1 MTADANIR
9 QVVDRPVVETGYGP
23 LRGVDDGRV
32 KTWKGIRYAAAP
44 VGDLRWRAP
53 APPQPWTDVLDATEF
68 GPVSPQPRSPIP
80 MGLGTRTDEDC
91 LFLNIW
97 APSTAPD
104 TSKDPDTSKTAGL
117 KPVMVWVHG
126 GAYIFG
132 SGSQPLYDGTV
143 LADESDVVVVT
154 INYRLGA
161 LGFLDFSAAGF
172 DTNVALRDVLAALRW
187 VRENIA
193 GFGGDPDRVT
203 LFGESAG
210 AGIVTTLLAVPEA
223 AGLFSRAIAQSS
235 PATSVYD
242 RSRAAA
248 VAELFLERLGMTAQ
262 EAHRAP
268 VQVLVDAA
276 AQVFDH
282 VPSATPGRLAFA
294 PTVDGE
300 LVPDYPVTLARA
312 GKTHPVPLL
321 IGTNKDEAALFRFMR
336 SPLMPIAPK
345 TIRAMFDEIAND
357 QPGLQLPSEQQ
368 IGSVYP
374 ARRARVRSLGMA
386 SDVGF
391 RMPTVWFVEGHSAVA
406 PVFLY
411 RFDWATPVFK
421 LIRLGAAHATELI
434 YVWGN
439 LISGSRDV
447 TFKLGGLKTGEAV
460 SRRMRTRWANFAA
473 DATPAGPAGEPRWR
487 PYRAEDRATLVIDR
501 CDELVEDLDRP
512 VRQAWGDQV
521 LSFR

>member
-9 QVVDRPVVETGYGP
+9 QVVGRPVVKTGYGP
-23 LRGVDDGRV
+23 VRGADDGRV
-32 KTWKGIRYAAAP
+32 ATWKGIRYAAAP

-53 APPQPWTDVLDATEF
+53 APPQPWTDVQDATAF

-80 MGLGTRTDEDC
+80 MGLGTRADEDC

-97 APSTAPD
+97 APSDVDAADSHP
-104 TSKDPDTSKTAGL
+104 

-132 SGSQPLYDGTV
+132 SGSQPLYDGSV
-143 LADESDVVVVT
+143 LADGSDVVVVT

-161 LGFLDFSAAGF
+161 LGFLDFSSAGF
-172 DTNVALRDVLAALRW
+172 DSNIALRDVLAALRW
-187 VRENIA
+187 VRDNIA

-210 AGIVTTLLAVPEA
+210 AGIVTTLLAVPAA

-235 PATSVYD
+235 PATSIYD
-242 RSRAAA
+242 STRASS
-248 VAELFLERLGMTAQ
+248 VAHLVLDRLGMTAA

-268 VQVLVDAA
+268 VEALVDASM
-276 AQVFDH
+276 QVFDH
-282 VPSATPGRLAFA
+282 VPTATPGRLAFA
-294 PTVDGE
+294 PTVDGD
-300 LVPDYPVTLARA
+300 LVPDYPVTLART

-345 TIRAMFDEIAND
+345 AIRTMFEEIADD
-357 QPGLQLPSEQQ
+357 QPGLQLPTAEQ
-368 IGSVYP
+368 IGAAYP
-374 ARRARVRSLGMA
+374 ARRARTRSLGVA
-386 SDVGF
+386 SDMGF
-391 RMPTVWFVEGHSAVA
+391 RMPSVWFAEGHSAVA
-406 PVFLY
+406 PVYLY
-411 RFDWATPVFK
+411 RFDWATPIFK

-439 LISGSRDV
+439 LVAGPRDV
-447 TFKLGGLKTGEAV
+447 TFKLGGRNAGEAL
-460 SRRMRTRWANFAA
+460 SDRMRTRWTNFAA
-473 DATPAGPAGEPRWR
+473 TGVPTGPQGQPRWA
-487 PYRAEDRATLVIDR
+487 PYSAGGRTTLVMDR
-501 CDELVEDLDRP
+501 QDEIVDDLDRQI
-512 VRQAWGDQV
+512 RLAWGDQV

>member
-9 QVVDRPVVETGYGP
+9 PVVDRPVVQTGYGP
-23 LRGVDDGRV
+23 LRGSDDGLV
-32 KTWKGIRYAAAP
+32 KTWKGVRYAAAP
-44 VGDLRWRAP
+44 VGELRWRAP
-53 APPQPWTDVLDATEF
+53 QPPQPWTDVVDATTF

-80 MGLGTRTDEDC
+80 MGLGTRADEDC
-91 LFLNIW
+91 LFLNVW
-97 APSTAPD
+97 APSGASAD
-104 TSKDPDTSKTAGL
+104 AA

-143 LADESDVVVVT
+143 LASGSDVVVVT

-161 LGFLDFSAAGF
+161 LGFLDLSASGF
-172 DTNVALRDVLAALRW
+172 DSNVALRDVLAALRW
-187 VRENIA
+187 VRDNIA

-242 RSRAAA
+242 RSRGAA
-248 VAELFLERLGMTAQ
+248 VADLVLQRLGMTAQ

-268 VQVLVDAA
+268 VDALVDASA
-276 AQVFDH
+276 HAFDH
-282 VPSATPGRLAFA
+282 VPTATPGRLAFA
-294 PTVDGE
+294 PTVDGD
-300 LVPDYPVTLARA
+300 LVPDYPVTIARA

-345 TIRAMFDEIAND
+345 AIRTMFEEIADD
-357 QPGLQLPSEQQ
+357 QPGLQIPTEEQ
-368 IGSVYP
+368 IGSAYP
-374 ARRARVRSLGMA
+374 ARRARTRSLGVA

-391 RMPTVWFVEGHSAVA
+391 RMPTVWFAEGHSAVA
-406 PVFLY
+406 PVYLY

-439 LISGSRDV
+439 LVSGARDV
-447 TFKLGGLKTGEAV
+447 TFKLGGLKTGEAL
-460 SRRMRTRWANFAA
+460 SHRMRTRWTNFAA
-473 DATPAGPAGEPRWR
+473 TATPTGPDGEPQWTPFRT
-487 PYRAEDRATLVIDR
+487 DSRATLVIDGA
-501 CDELVEDLDRP
+501 DELVDDLDRQ
-512 VRQAWGDQV
+512 VRLAWGDQV

>member
-1 MTADANIR
+1 MTAEANIA
-9 QVVDRPVVETGYGP
+9 QVSDRPIVQTGYGP
-23 LRGVDDGRV
+23 VRGCNDGRV
-32 KTWKGIRYAAAP
+32 KVFKGLRYAAPP

-53 APPQPWTDVLDATEF
+53 VPPEPWTDVLDATTF

-80 MGLGTRTDEDC
+80 MGLGTRADEDC

-97 APSTAPD
+97 APSTADAP
-104 TSKDPDTSKTAGL
+104 

-132 SGSQPLYDGTV
+132 SGSQPLYDGSV
-143 LADESDVVVVT
+143 LAGDSDVVVVT

-172 DTNVALRDVLAALRW
+172 DSNVALRDVLAALRW
-187 VRENIA
+187 VRDNIA

-210 AGIVTTLLAVPEA
+210 GGIVTTLLAVPEA

-235 PATSVYD
+235 PATSIYD
-242 RSRAAA
+242 RERAGA
-248 VAELFLERLGMTAQ
+248 VADLLLERLGMTAA
-262 EAHRAP
+262 EAHQAP
-268 VQVLVDAA
+268 VQALVDASQ
-276 AQVFDH
+276 QVFDQ
-282 VPSATPGRLAFA
+282 VPVATPGRLAFA
-294 PTVDGE
+294 PTVDGD

-345 TIRAMFDEIAND
+345 TIRTMFDEIAND
-357 QPGLQLPSEQQ
+357 QPGLQLPTAEQ
-368 IGSVYP
+368 IGSAYP
-374 ARRARVRSLGMA
+374 AKLARTRSLGVA
-386 SDVGF
+386 SDMGF
-391 RMPTVWFVEGHSAVA
+391 RMPTVWFAEGHSAVA
-406 PVFLY
+406 PVYLY
-411 RFDWATPVFK
+411 RFDWATPLFK
-421 LIRLGAAHATELI
+421 AIRLGAAHATELI

-439 LISGSRDV
+439 LVSGPRDV
-447 TFKLGGLKTGEAV
+447 TFKLGGLKTGEAL
-460 SRRMRTRWANFAA
+460 SERMRTRWTTFAA
-473 DATPAGPAGEPRWR
+473 NGDPNVPLGQPYWA
-487 PYRAEDRATLVIDR
+487 PYRTDDRASLIIDREDRVVD
-501 CDELVEDLDRP
+501 DLDRQI
-512 VRQAWGDQV
+512 RQAWGDEV

>member
-23 LRGVDDGRV
+23 LRGIDDGRV

-44 VGDLRWRAP
+44 VGELRWRAP
-53 APPQPWTDVLDATEF
+53 VAPEPWTEIVDATAF
-68 GPVSPQPRSPIP
+68 GSVSPQPRSPIP
-80 MGLGTRTDEDC
+80 MGLGTRADEDC
-91 LFLNIW
+91 LFLNVW
-97 APSTAPD
+97 APSAAEPD
-104 TSKDPDTSKTAGL
+104 AR

-132 SGSQPLYDGTV
+132 SGSQPLYDGSV
-143 LADESDVVVVT
+143 LAADSDVVVVT

-161 LGFLDFSAAGF
+161 LGFVDFSAAGF
-172 DTNVALRDVLAALRW
+172 DSNIALRDVLAALRW
-187 VRENIA
+187 VRDNIA

-210 AGIVTTLLAVPEA
+210 AGVVTTLLAVPAA

-242 RSRAAA
+242 SSRAAT
-248 VAELFLERLGMTAQ
+248 VTGLILDRLGMTAQ
-262 EAHRAP
+262 QAHRAP
-268 VQVLVDAA
+268 VQALVDASA
-276 AQVFDH
+276 YVFDH
-282 VPSATPGRLAFA
+282 VPTATPGRLAFA
-294 PTVDGE
+294 PTVDGD
-300 LVPDYPVTLARA
+300 LVPDYPVSVARA

-345 TIRAMFDEIAND
+345 AIRTMFEEIADD
-357 QPGLQLPSEQQ
+357 QPGLELPSEEQ
-368 IGSVYP
+368 IGSAYP
-374 ARRARVRSLGMA
+374 ARWARTRSLGVA

-391 RMPTVWFVEGHSAVA
+391 RMPTVWFAEGHSAVA

-439 LISGSRDV
+439 LVSGSRDV
-447 TFKLGGLKTGEAV
+447 TFKLGGLKTGEAL
-460 SRRMRTRWANFAA
+460 SQRMRTRWTNFAA
-473 DATPAGPAGEPRWR
+473 TAEPAGPAGEPNWQ
-487 PYRAEDRATLVIDR
+487 PYRTDGRATLVIDR
-501 CDELVEDLDRP
+501 QDELVDDLDRQ
-512 VRQAWGDQV
+512 VRLAWGDQV

>member
-9 QVVDRPVVETGYGP
+9 QVVDHPVVQTCYGP
-23 LRGVDDGRV
+23 VRGADDGRV
-32 KTWKGIRYAAAP
+32 KTWKGLRYAAPP

-53 APPQPWTDVLDATEF
+53 VPPQPWTDVADATTF

-80 MGLGTRTDEDC
+80 MGLGTRADEDC
-91 LFLNIW
+91 LFLNVW
-97 APSTAPD
+97 APSNMDATETA
-104 TSKDPDTSKTAGL
+104 L
-117 KPVMVWVHG
+117 RPVMVWVHG

-132 SGSQPLYDGTV
+132 SGSQPLYDGSV
-143 LADESDVVVVT
+143 LATGSDVVVVT

-161 LGFLDFSAAGF
+161 LGFLDFSSAGF
-172 DTNVALRDVLAALRW
+172 DTNVALRDVLAALQW
-187 VRENIA
+187 VRDNIA

-210 AGIVTTLLAVPEA
+210 AGIVTTLLAVPQA

-235 PATSVYD
+235 PATSIYD
-242 RSRAAA
+242 RKQAGG
-248 VAELFLERLGMTAQ
+248 VADLLLDRLGMTAA

-268 VQVLVDAA
+268 VQALVDAS

-282 VPSATPGRLAFA
+282 VPTVTPGRLAFA
-294 PTVDGE
+294 PSVDGD

-321 IGTNKDEAALFRFMR
+321 IGTNKNEAALFRFMR

-345 TIRAMFDEIAND
+345 AIRTMFNEIADD
-357 QPGLQLPSEQQ
+357 QPGLQLPSAEQ
-368 IGSVYP
+368 ISSAYP
-374 ARRARVRSLGMA
+374 ARLARTRSLGVA
-386 SDVGF
+386 SDMGF
-391 RMPTVWFVEGHSAVA
+391 RMPSVWFAEGHAAVA
-406 PVFLY
+406 PVYLY
-411 RFDWATPVFK
+411 RFDWATPLFK

-439 LISGSRDV
+439 LVSGPRDV
-447 TFKLGGLKTGEAV
+447 TFKLGGLKTGEAL
-460 SRRMRTRWANFAA
+460 SNRMRARWTAFAA
-473 DATPAGPAGEPRWR
+473 TGDPTGPPGQPRWT
-487 PYRAEDRATLVIDR
+487 PYRTDDRATLVIDR
-501 CDELVEDLDRP
+501 EDRVVDDPDRP
-512 VRQAWGDQV
+512 IRRAWGNQV

>member
-9 QVVDRPVVETGYGP
+9 PVVDRPVVETGYGP
-23 LRGVDDGRV
+23 VRGSDDGRV
-32 KTWKGIRYAAAP
+32 RIWKGLRYAAAP

-53 APPQPWTDVLDATEF
+53 QPPQPWTEVLDATAF

-80 MGLGTRTDEDC
+80 MGLGTRADEDC
-91 LFLNIW
+91 LFLNVW
-97 APSTAPD
+97 APSDSNGASTG
-104 TSKDPDTSKTAGL
+104 DP

-132 SGSQPLYDGTV
+132 SGSQPLYDGTE
-143 LADESDVVVVT
+143 LATGSDVIVVT

-161 LGFLDFSAAGF
+161 LGFVDFSSFDAGF
-172 DTNVALRDVLAALRW
+172 DSNTALRDVLAALRW
-187 VRENIA
+187 VRDNIA

-242 RSRAAA
+242 SRRAHA
-248 VAELFLERLGMTAQ
+248 VAQLVLDRLGMTAQ

-268 VQVLVDAA
+268 VQALVDASA
-276 AQVFDH
+276 HVFDH
-282 VPSATPGRLAFA
+282 VPTATPGRLAFA
-294 PTVDGE
+294 PTVDGQ

-312 GKTHPVPLL
+312 GKTLPVPLL

-345 TIRAMFDEIAND
+345 AIRTMFEEIADD
-357 QPGLQLPSEQQ
+357 QPGLQIPSEEQ
-368 IGSVYP
+368 IGSVYR
-374 ARRARVRSLGMA
+374 ARRARARSLGVA

-391 RMPTVWFVEGHSAVA
+391 RMPTVWFAEGHSTVA
-406 PVFLY
+406 PVYLY
-411 RFDWATPVFK
+411 RFDWATPIFK

-439 LISGSRDV
+439 LVSGSRDV
-447 TFKLGGLKTGEAV
+447 TFKLGGLKTGEAL
-460 SRRMRTRWANFAA
+460 SQRMRTRWANFAA
-473 DATPAGPAGEPRWR
+473 AAEPAGPAGEPHWA
-487 PYRAEDRATLVIDR
+487 PYRTDDRTTLVIDAH
-501 CDELVEDLDRP
+501 DAVVDDLDRP
-512 VRQAWGDQV
+512 VRLAWGDQV

>member
-1 MTADANIR
+1 MTADANTR
-9 QVVDRPVVETGYGP
+9 QVVDRPVVQTGYGP
-23 LRGVDDGRV
+23 LRGIDDGLV

-44 VGDLRWRAP
+44 VGELRWRAP
-53 APPQPWTDVLDATEF
+53 QPPQPWTDVVDATTF

-80 MGLGTRTDEDC
+80 MGLGTRADEDC
-91 LFLNIW
+91 LFLNVW
-97 APSTAPD
+97 APSGA
-104 TSKDPDTSKTAGL
+104 SSRDP

-132 SGSQPLYDGTV
+132 SGSQPLYNGSV
-143 LADESDVVVVT
+143 LAGGSDVVVVT

-172 DTNVALRDVLAALRW
+172 DSNVALRDVLAALRW
-187 VRENIA
+187 VRDNIA

-242 RSRAAA
+242 SSRGAS
-248 VAELFLERLGMTAQ
+248 VADLVLHRLGMTAQ

-268 VQVLVDAA
+268 VEALVDASA
-276 AQVFDH
+276 HAFDH
-282 VPSATPGRLAFA
+282 VPTASPGRLAFV
-294 PTVDGE
+294 PTVDGD
-300 LVPDYPVTLARA
+300 LVPDYPVTIAKA

-345 TIRAMFDEIAND
+345 AIRTMFEEIADD
-357 QPGLQLPSEQQ
+357 QPGLQIPTEEQ
-368 IGSVYP
+368 IGSAYP
-374 ARRARVRSLGMA
+374 ARRARTRSLGVA

-391 RMPTVWFVEGHSAVA
+391 RMPTVWFAEGHSAVA
-406 PVFLY
+406 PVYMY

-439 LISGSRDV
+439 LVSGTRDV
-447 TFKLGGLKTGEAV
+447 TFKLGGLKAGEAL
-460 SRRMRTRWANFAA
+460 SHRMRTRWTNFAA
-473 DATPAGPAGEPRWR
+473 TAAPTGPEGEPHWA
-487 PYRAEDRATLVIDR
+487 PYTTDGRATLVIDR
-501 CDELVEDLDRP
+501 EDELVGDLDRH
-512 VRQAWGDQV
+512 VRLAWGDQV

>member
-1 MTADANIR
+1 MTAN
-9 QVVDRPVVETGYGP
+9 VVQTGYGP
-23 LRGVDDGRV
+23 VRGSDDGRV
-32 KTWKGIRYAAAP
+32 RTWKGIRYAAAP

-53 APPQPWTDVLDATEF
+53 QPPQPWTEVHDATTF

-80 MGLGTRTDEDC
+80 MGLGTRADEDC

-97 APSTAPD
+97 APSDSAD
-104 TSKDPDTSKTAGL
+104 DSSGDP

-132 SGSQPLYDGTV
+132 SGSQPLYDGTT
-143 LADESDVVVVT
+143 LAADSDVVVVT

-161 LGFLDFSAAGF
+161 LGFVDFSSF
-172 DTNVALRDVLAALRW
+172 DPSFDSNVALRDVLAALRW
-187 VRENIA
+187 VRDNIA
-193 GFGGDPDRVT
+193 GFGGDPERVT

-210 AGIVTTLLAVPEA
+210 AGIVTTLLTVPQA

-242 RSRAAA
+242 SSRARA
-248 VAELFLERLGMTAQ
+248 VAQLVLDRLGMTAQ

-268 VQVLVDAA
+268 VQALVDASA
-276 AQVFDH
+276 HVFDH
-282 VPSATPGRLAFA
+282 VPTATPGRLAFA
-294 PTVDGE
+294 PTVDGD

-345 TIRAMFDEIAND
+345 AIRTMFEEIADD
-357 QPGLQLPSEQQ
+357 QPGLQIPTEEQ
-368 IGSVYP
+368 IGAAYR
-374 ARRARVRSLGMA
+374 ARRARTRSLGVA

-391 RMPTVWFVEGHSAVA
+391 RMPTVWFAEGHSEVA
-406 PVFLY
+406 GVYLY
-411 RFDWATPVFK
+411 RFDWATPIFK

-439 LISGSRDV
+439 LVSGSRDV
-447 TFKLGGLKTGEAV
+447 TFKLGGLKTGEAL
-460 SRRMRTRWANFAA
+460 SQRMRARWASFAA
-473 DATPAGPAGEPRWR
+473 TAEPAGPPGEPHWAPFRTDGR
-487 PYRAEDRATLVIDR
+487 CTLVIDAVDR
-501 CDELVEDLDRP
+501 VVDDLDGTIRA
-512 VRQAWGDQV
+512 AWGDQV

>member
-9 QVVDRPVVETGYGP
+9 PIVGRPVVETGYGP
-23 LRGVDDGRV
+23 LRGIDDGRV

-44 VGDLRWRAP
+44 IGDLRWRAP
-53 APPQPWTDVLDATEF
+53 VPPEPWTEALDATAF

-80 MGLGTRTDEDC
+80 MGLGTRAGEDC
-91 LFLNIW
+91 LFLNVW
-97 APSTAPD
+97 APSSADRDAPR
-104 TSKDPDTSKTAGL
+104 
-117 KPVMVWVHG
+117 PVMVWVHG

-132 SGSQPLYDGTV
+132 SGSQPLYDGSV
-143 LADESDVVVVT
+143 LAGDSDVVVVT

-161 LGFLDFSAAGF
+161 LGFVDFSAAGF
-172 DTNVALRDVLAALRW
+172 DSNIALRDVLAALRW
-187 VRENIA
+187 VQDNIA

-210 AGIVTTLLAVPEA
+210 AGIVTTLLAVPQA

-235 PATSVYD
+235 PATSIYD
-242 RSRAAA
+242 TSRAGM
-248 VAELFLERLGMTAQ
+248 VTDLILQRLGMTAR

-268 VQVLVDAA
+268 VEALVDASA
-276 AQVFDH
+276 HAFDH
-282 VPSATPGRLAFA
+282 VPTATPGRLAFA
-294 PTVDGE
+294 PTVDGD
-300 LVPDYPVTLARA
+300 LVPDYPVNIARA

-345 TIRAMFDEIAND
+345 AIRTMFEEIADD
-357 QPGLQLPSEQQ
+357 QPGLQLPSEEQ
-368 IGSVYP
+368 IGSAYP
-374 ARRARVRSLGMA
+374 ARWARTRSLGVA

-391 RMPTVWFVEGHSAVA
+391 RMPTVWFAEGHSAVA
-406 PVFLY
+406 PVYLY

-439 LISGSRDV
+439 LVSGSRDV
-447 TFKLGGLKTGEAV
+447 TFKLGGLKTGEAL
-460 SRRMRTRWANFAA
+460 SQRMRTRWTNFAA
-473 DATPAGPAGEPRWR
+473 TATPSGPAGEPDWT
-487 PYRAEDRATLVIDR
+487 PYRTDSRATLVIDR
-501 CDELVEDLDRP
+501 HDEVVDDLDRQ
-512 VRQAWGDQV
+512 VRLAWGDQV

>member
-9 QVVDRPVVETGYGP
+9 PIVDRPVVQTGYGP
-23 LRGVDDGRV
+23 VRGADDGRV
-32 KTWKGIRYAAAP
+32 TIWKGIRYAAAP

-53 APPQPWTDVLDATEF
+53 QPPQPWTDVLDATSF

-80 MGLGTRTDEDC
+80 MGLGTRADEDC

-97 APSTAPD
+97 APSG
-104 TSKDPDTSKTAGL
+104 SSAGDAR
-117 KPVMVWVHG
+117 PVMVWLHG

-132 SGSQPLYDGTV
+132 SGSQPLYDGSV
-143 LADESDVVVVT
+143 LAATSDVIVVT

-161 LGFLDFSAAGF
+161 LGFVDFSSFGEGF
-172 DTNVALRDVLAALRW
+172 DSNVALRDVLAALRW
-187 VRENIA
+187 VRDNIA
-193 GFGGDPDRVT
+193 GFGGDADRVT

-235 PATSVYD
+235 PSTAVYES
-242 RSRAAA
+242 SRAHT
-248 VAELFLERLGMTAQ
+248 VAQLVLDRLGMTAR

-268 VQVLVDAA
+268 VEALVDASA
-276 AQVFDH
+276 HVFNH
-282 VPSATPGRLAFA
+282 VPATTPGRLAFA
-294 PTVDGE
+294 PTVDGD

-345 TIRAMFDEIAND
+345 AIRTMLEEIADD
-357 QPGLQLPSEQQ
+357 QPGLQLPTEEQ
-368 IGSVYP
+368 IGSAYS
-374 ARRARVRSLGMA
+374 ARRARARSLGVA

-391 RMPTVWFVEGHSAVA
+391 RMPTVWFAEGHSAAA
-406 PVFLY
+406 PVYLY
-411 RFDWATPVFK
+411 RFDWATTLFK

-439 LISGSRDV
+439 LVSGSRDF
-447 TFKLGGLKTGEAV
+447 TFKLGGLKTGEAL
-460 SRRMRTRWANFAA
+460 SQRMRTRWTNFAA
-473 DATPAGPAGEPRWR
+473 AGTPTGPAGEPHWA
-487 PYRAEDRATLVIDR
+487 PYRTDDRTTLLIDHH
-501 CDELVEDLDRP
+501 DRVVDDP
-512 VRQAWGDQV
+512 DHRIRLAWGDQV
-521 LSFR
+521 LSLR

>member
-9 QVVDRPVVETGYGP
+9 QVVGRPVVETGYGP
-23 LRGVDDGRV
+23 LRGTDDGRV

-44 VGDLRWRAP
+44 IGDLRWRAP
-53 APPQPWTDVLDATEF
+53 VPPAPWTEVLDATAF

-80 MGLGTRTDEDC
+80 MGLGTRADEDC
-91 LFLNIW
+91 LFLNVW
-97 APSTAPD
+97 APSTAD
-104 TSKDPDTSKTAGL
+104 SSAL

-132 SGSQPLYDGTV
+132 SGSQPLYDGSV
-143 LADESDVVVVT
+143 LAGESDVVVVT

-161 LGFLDFSAAGF
+161 LGFVDFSAAGF
-172 DTNVALRDVLAALRW
+172 DSNVALRDVLAALRW
-187 VRENIA
+187 VRDNIA
-193 GFGGDPDRVT
+193 AFGGDPDRVT

-210 AGIVTTLLAVPEA
+210 AGIVTTLLAVPQA

-235 PATSVYD
+235 PATSIYD
-242 RSRAAA
+242 TSRASV
-248 VAELFLERLGMTAQ
+248 VADLILDRLGMSAQ
-262 EAHRAP
+262 DAHRAP
-268 VQVLVDAA
+268 VEALVDASA
-276 AQVFDH
+276 HAFDH
-282 VPSATPGRLAFA
+282 VPTATPGRLAFA
-294 PTVDGE
+294 PTVDGD
-300 LVPDYPVTLARA
+300 LVPDYPVAIARA

-345 TIRAMFDEIAND
+345 AIRTMFEEIADD
-357 QPGLQLPSEQQ
+357 QPGLQLPSEEQ
-368 IGSVYP
+368 IGSAYP
-374 ARRARVRSLGMA
+374 ARWARTRSLGVA

-391 RMPTVWFVEGHSAVA
+391 RMPTVWFAEGHSTVA

-439 LISGSRDV
+439 LVSGSRDV
-447 TFKLGGLKTGEAV
+447 TFKLGGLRAGEAL
-460 SRRMRTRWANFAA
+460 SQRMRTRWTNFAA
-473 DATPAGPAGEPRWR
+473 TAAPTGPAGEPEWA
-487 PYRAEDRATLVIDR
+487 PYRTDGRATLVIDR
-501 CDELVEDLDRP
+501 QDELVDDLDRQ
-512 VRQAWGDQV
+512 VRLAWGDQV